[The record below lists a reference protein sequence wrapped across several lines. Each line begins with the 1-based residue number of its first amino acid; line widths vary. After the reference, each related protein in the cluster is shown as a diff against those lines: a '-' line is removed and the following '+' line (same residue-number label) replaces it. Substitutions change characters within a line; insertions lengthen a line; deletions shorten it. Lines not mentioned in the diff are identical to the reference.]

1 MLKKNICLIS
11 RSTYPKTISKHTQNM
26 KTFEGWMR
34 FWENIVIVSQ
44 SKSKQMQTSRH
55 KNIYGVL
62 LPLIAN
68 KYLNVFY
75 FTFFGFFKIR
85 LLNKKYN
92 FEVFQKMSLESP
104 KQSSK

>member
-1 MLKKNICLIS
+1 
-11 RSTYPKTISKHTQNM
+11 
-26 KTFEGWMR
+26 
-34 FWENIVIVSQ
+34 
-44 SKSKQMQTSRH
+44 MQTSQY

-92 FEVFQKMSLESP
+92 FEVFQASDAGAATLALIVSKVYGKKFIFEVQGDIFDYP
-104 KQSSK
+104 RQSWR